1 MQNLYRCHI
10 DKQLPSKY
18 YIRPFKACVCIFFL
32 IFFIISTAAQ
42 ITIAK
47 PESDLFFTQ
56 SPFTGYLLML

>member
-18 YIRPFKACVCIFFL
+18 YIRPFKACVF
-32 IFFIISTAAQ
+32 FFIISTAAQ
-42 ITIAK
+42 IPIAK